1 MAICMF
7 QSCSQEHM
15 PRILAIEAEAPEDRS
30 FTAAL
35 ASKGLT
41 IDVATSGRE
50 GIAKLMASE
59 YDAIALDRWLP
70 DLDGV
75 KVLTTLRGIGIETP
89 VVIISATA
97 AVEERIEGL
106 RSGCDDYLARPFS
119 NDEMIARLEVVM
131 RRRSLSA
138 QENHVLRVGPLAF
151 DLLKQRVSC
160 GKNTV
165 RLRPTERRLL
175 EFLMRNAGRVLT
187 RTAILEGVWENS
199 FDPGTNLVD
208 VHIGRLRN
216 AIETPGEPPQIRTVR
231 GVGYI
236 LQEGHP
242 ASTTASPSSDL

>member
-1 MAICMF
+1 ML
-7 QSCSQEHM
+7 QPSSQRPM
-15 PRILAIEAEAPEDRS
+15 PKILAIEAETPEDRS

-35 ASKGLT
+35 TSTGLSV
-41 IDVATSGRE
+41 DVATSGRE
-50 GIAKLMASE
+50 GIAKVMAGE

-89 VVIISATA
+89 VVIISATT

-119 NDEMIARLEVVM
+119 NDEMIARIEVVM
-131 RRRSLSA
+131 RRRNGPA
-138 QENHVLRVGPLAF
+138 QEPHVLKVGHLSL
-151 DLLKQRVSC
+151 DLLKQRLSC
-160 GKNTV
+160 GKNAV

-175 EFLMRNAGRVLT
+175 EFMMRNAGRVLT
-187 RTAILEGVWENS
+187 RTAILEGVWGSS

-216 AIETPGEPPQIRTVR
+216 AIEIPGEQPQIRTVR

-236 LQEGHP
+236 LQE
-242 ASTTASPSSDL
+242 

>member
-1 MAICMF
+1 MRKPHSQ
-7 QSCSQEHM
+7 QSV
-15 PRILAIEAEAPEDRS
+15 PKILTIEADTPDDQS

-35 ASKGLT
+35 ASTGLAV
-41 IDVATSGRE
+41 DVATSGRE
-50 GIAKLMASE
+50 GIAKVMAGE

-89 VVIISATA
+89 VVIISATT

-106 RSGCDDYLARPFS
+106 RAGCDDYLARPFS

-131 RRRSLSA
+131 RRRSISV
-138 QENHVLRVGPLAF
+138 QPSHVLKVGPLSL
-151 DLLKQRVSC
+151 DLLKQRLSC
-160 GKNTV
+160 GKKAV

-175 EFLMRNAGRVLT
+175 EFMMRNAGRVLT
-187 RTAILEGVWENS
+187 RTAILEGVWGNS

-216 AIETPGEPPQIRTVR
+216 TIEIPGEQPQIRTVR

-236 LQEGHP
+236 LHE
-242 ASTTASPSSDL
+242 